1 MAGVYTIEVQT
12 LDTFLTMI
20 TAGVVGALLGAIVAF
35 YLGGALANHKHI
47 LAKQREE
54 QLSLEQWR
62 IEEQRRLLERKQRER
77 QRERERK
84 QRLIDRRAEA
94 LDDIRIQA
102 LTFGYAFRT
111 WTDRAANLKV
121 PPKDEVEQA
130 AGFSK
135 ELADLIQQADE
146 VSTELAFL
154 RGHYNAHS
162 SILEQRSG
170 NIIESFQKQG
180 IERHS
185 FLSNQL
191 KATAASLQPLLA
203 LLQPDQV
210 VDVLDRTSHSDAIS
224 WLAGSSLGMFVSPRK
239 SSGNG
244 DLWNANSNKETIPE
258 KQRQEV
264 LQAANVANDWDID
277 VHLRALDAE
286 VGRLEGNR
294 G

>member
-1 MAGVYTIEVQT
+1 MVGVYTIEVQT

-62 IEEQRRLLERKQRER
+62 IEEQRRLQERKQRER

-102 LTFGYAFRT
+102 LSFAYAFRT

-146 VSTELAFL
+146 VSTDLAFL

-162 SILEQRSG
+162 SILEQRSR
-170 NIIESFQKQG
+170 NIIESFQNQG

-203 LLQPDQV
+203 LLQPDQM
-210 VDVLDRTSHSDAIS
+210 VDVMDRTSHSDAIS
-224 WLAGSSLGMFVSPRK
+224 WLAGSGLGTFVSPRK
-239 SSGNG
+239 SSGVR
-244 DLWNANSNKETIPE
+244 DLWNANSKKETIPE
-258 KQRQEV
+258 KQKQEV